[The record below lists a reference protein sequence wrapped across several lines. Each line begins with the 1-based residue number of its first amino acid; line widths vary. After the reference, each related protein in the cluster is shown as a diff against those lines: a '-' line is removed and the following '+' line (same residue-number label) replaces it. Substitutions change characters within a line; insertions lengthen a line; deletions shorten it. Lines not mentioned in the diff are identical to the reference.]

1 MTHLQAR
8 KLPLL
13 LTIVLGLASAHCAAT
28 TEEGDVEVDHANAN
42 AIDEQATAT
51 AVTGDTTTT
60 ATTGD
65 EAADKKKPKTQQQ
78 VYLKVELTEVMV
90 SSF

>member
-1 MTHLQAR
+1 MTLLQAR

-28 TEEGDVEVDHANAN
+28 TEEGDVEVDRTNAN
-42 AIDEQATAT
+42 AVDEQATT
-51 AVTGDTTTT
+51 VTGDTTTT
-60 ATTGD
+60 TTTGD

-78 VYLKVELTEVMV
+78 VYLKVELKEVMV

>member
-1 MTHLQAR
+1 MTLLQAR

-28 TEEGDVEVDHANAN
+28 TEEGDVEVDRTNTNAV
-42 AIDEQATAT
+42 DEQATT
-51 AVTGDTTTT
+51 VTGEATPTTT
-60 ATTGD
+60 TTGD

-78 VYLKVELTEVMV
+78 VYLKIELKEVTV